1 MGDVMTHGYVKSLKT
16 LHSVIPVKTGIQ
28 DFPSAPSS
36 GDTMRHR
43 VPVPQSGRG
52 EALQGILLL
61 IIMLSLIA
69 SCGSE
74 KPSPPPAPAV
84 ATVNGEAISLAEF
97 EKSLT
102 EETAL
107 AKGETPRKAEETE
120 SLKEAV
126 LDNLIRER
134 LMLQRAR
141 DLSLSV
147 GEAELVA
154 RIEEIRKDYNGQFGK
169 LFGDGGIDL
178 PAWKEAL
185 RKRMLLEKLIA
196 RDVNAKIQVT
206 DEEAER
212 YFNANRKVYATN
224 RRVRVAQIVVPDRE
238 RAEGILKRLKA
249 GEDFGMVARE
259 VSIGPEAAR
268 GGDLGFFERGVMP
281 EAIDRMVFSLP
292 AGKVSRV
299 AQSPYGFHIFKVLGQ
314 EGAGGRKFAD
324 VREKVIADLRKQKE
338 AEAYKNWIEG
348 LKAKAVIR
356 INRRRGTD
364 LKSVPNKGER
374 DENQQKSSGGSGG
387 GIPERGGTGRGSG
400 PDRGRR
406 QR

>member
-1 MGDVMTHGYVKSLKT
+1 MRISVDSRFRGNDNKGLNSTFCKGSMIGGYLKSPGK
-16 LHSVIPVKTGIQ
+16 K
-28 DFPSAPSS
+28 
-36 GDTMRHR
+36 
-43 VPVPQSGRG
+43 
-52 EALQGILLL
+52 GILLL
-61 IIMLSLIA
+61 IVMLPLIA
-69 SCGSE
+69 ACGSE

-107 AKGETPRKAEETE
+107 AKGETPLKAEETE

-212 YFNANRKVYATN
+212 YFNANRKVYATD

-356 INRRRGTD
+356 INRRG
-364 LKSVPNKGER
+364 KS
-374 DENQQKSSGGSGG
+374 
-387 GIPERGGTGRGSG
+387 
-400 PDRGRR
+400 
-406 QR
+406 

>member
-1 MGDVMTHGYVKSLKT
+1 MGDAMIDVLVKSQK
-16 LHSVIPVKTGIQ
+16 SVIPAKAGG
-28 DFPSAPSS
+28 S
-36 GDTMRHR
+36 GDMMPHR
-43 VPVPQSGRG
+43 VPTPRSGRG
-52 EALQGILLL
+52 EALRRILLL
-61 IIMLSLIA
+61 IVMLSLIA
-69 SCGSE
+69 ACGSE
-74 KPSPPPAPAV
+74 KPSPPPTPAV

-97 EKSLT
+97 EKSLAA
-102 EETAL
+102 ETAL
-107 AKGETPRKAEETE
+107 AKGETSLKEEETE

-126 LDNLIRER
+126 LDNLIREKI
-134 LMLQRAR
+134 MLQRAR
-141 DLSLSV
+141 EIFLAV
-147 GEAELVA
+147 GEEELAA
-154 RIEEIRKDYNGQFGK
+154 RIEEIRKDYNGDRFGE
-169 LFGDGGIDL
+169 LFGADGIDYV
-178 PAWKEAL
+178 AWKEAL
-185 RKRMLLEKLIA
+185 RTRMLLEKLIA

-212 YFNANRKVYATN
+212 YFNANRKIYATD

-338 AEAYKNWIEG
+338 AEAYKNWIED
-348 LKAKAVIR
+348 LKARAAIR
-356 INRRRGTD
+356 INRPLRT
-364 LKSVPNKGER
+364 
-374 DENQQKSSGGSGG
+374 SGGQ
-387 GIPERGGTGRGSG
+387 I
-400 PDRGRR
+400 
-406 QR
+406 

>member
-1 MGDVMTHGYVKSLKT
+1 M
-16 LHSVIPVKTGIQ
+16 
-28 DFPSAPSS
+28 
-36 GDTMRHR
+36 
-43 VPVPQSGRG
+43 
-52 EALQGILLL
+52 LLL
-61 IIMLSLIA
+61 MAMMAMLSLIA
-69 SCGSE
+69 ACGGE
-74 KPSPPPAPAV
+74 KSSQPQTTDV

-107 AKGETPRKAEETE
+107 AKGETPLKAEETE

-126 LDNLIRER
+126 LDNLIRDR

-212 YFNANRKVYATN
+212 YFNANRKVYATD

-292 AGKVSRV
+292 VGKVSRV

-338 AEAYKNWIEG
+338 AEAYKNWIED
-348 LKAKAVIR
+348 LKAKAAIR
-356 INRRRGTD
+356 INRP
-364 LKSVPNKGER
+364 LP
-374 DENQQKSSGGSGG
+374 GGSSPVQ
-387 GIPERGGTGRGSG
+387 PETKDAR
-400 PDRGRR
+400 PPAVPEKH
-406 QR
+406 

>member
-1 MGDVMTHGYVKSLKT
+1 MGDVMTHDYLKSLGK
-16 LHSVIPVKTGIQ
+16 
-28 DFPSAPSS
+28 
-36 GDTMRHR
+36 
-43 VPVPQSGRG
+43 RG
-52 EALQGILLL
+52 MLLL
-61 IIMLSLIA
+61 MVMLSLMA
-69 SCGSE
+69 ACGSE

-102 EETAL
+102 EEMAR
-107 AKGETPRKAEETE
+107 AKGETPLKAEESE
-120 SLKEAV
+120 NLKDAV

-134 LMLQRAR
+134 LMLQRAH

-147 GEAELVA
+147 GETELIA
-154 RIEEIRKDYNGQFGK
+154 GIEEIRKDYNDQFGK

-185 RKRMLLEKLIA
+185 RKRMLLEKLIV
-196 RDVNAKIQVT
+196 RDVNAKIQMT

-212 YFNANRKVYATN
+212 YFNANRRAYATD

-238 RAEGILKRLKA
+238 RAEGVLKRLKA

-268 GGDLGFFERGVMP
+268 GGVLGFFERGVMP

-292 AGKVSRV
+292 VGKVSRV
-299 AQSPYGFHIFKVLGQ
+299 AQSPYGFHIFKVLGR
-314 EGAGGRKFAD
+314 EEAGGRKFAD

-348 LKAKAVIR
+348 LKAKAAIR
-356 INRRRGTD
+356 INRRG
-364 LKSVPNKGER
+364 KS
-374 DENQQKSSGGSGG
+374 
-387 GIPERGGTGRGSG
+387 
-400 PDRGRR
+400 
-406 QR
+406 

>member
-16 LHSVIPVKTGIQ
+16 LWGHDAASYRQPPHGDMIPHRV
-28 DFPSAPSS
+28 PVRA
-36 GDTMRHR
+36 MRHR
-43 VPVPQSGRG
+43 VPVPRSGRG

-61 IIMLSLIA
+61 IVMLSLIA
-69 SCGSE
+69 ACGSE

-97 EKSLT
+97 EKSLM

-107 AKGETPRKAEETE
+107 AKGETPLKAEETE
-120 SLKEAV
+120 SLREAV
-126 LDNLIRER
+126 LDNLILDR

-154 RIEEIRKDYNGQFGK
+154 RIEEIRKDYNDQFGK

-206 DEEAER
+206 DEEADR
-212 YFNANRKVYATN
+212 YFNANRKVYATD
-224 RRVRVAQIVVPDRE
+224 RRVRVAQIVVPDSE

-268 GGDLGFFERGVMP
+268 GGDLGFFERGIMP

-292 AGKVSRV
+292 VGKVSRV
-299 AQSPYGFHIFKVLGQ
+299 AQSPYGFHIFKVMGL

-324 VREKVIADLRKQKE
+324 VREKVIADLRKQME
-338 AEAYKNWIEG
+338 AEAYKKWIED
-348 LKAKAVIR
+348 LKAKAAIR
-356 INRRRGTD
+356 INR
-364 LKSVPNKGER
+364 PP
-374 DENQQKSSGGSGG
+374 GGQ
-387 GIPERGGTGRGSG
+387 I
-400 PDRGRR
+400 
-406 QR
+406 